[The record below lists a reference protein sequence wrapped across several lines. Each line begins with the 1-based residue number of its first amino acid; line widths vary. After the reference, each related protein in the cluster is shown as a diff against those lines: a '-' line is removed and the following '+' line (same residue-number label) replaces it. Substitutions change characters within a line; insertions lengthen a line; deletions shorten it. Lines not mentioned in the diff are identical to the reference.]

1 MISHI
6 MTQSD
11 KLNNTTDLD
20 SVRVV
25 YTHKGI
31 TYELLDDKRD
41 ERPDWKE
48 QVVRD
53 FLHCERIGD
62 WNTIKNR
69 IANGLKWGWLREITD
84 SDSLSV

>member
-6 MTQSD
+6 MMPSD
-11 KLNNTTDLD
+11 KQTKRWT
-20 SVRVV
+20 

-53 FLHCERIGD
+53 FLHCEEKGD

-69 IANGLKWGWLREITD
+69 ITNGLMWGWLREITD